1 MAHHSTRSPSPRGP
15 GPRES
20 GKGLNLL
27 PFMNLVTLLI
37 PLLLIASQFVELA
50 VIDSTVPGIIASD
63 GTPPPL
69 EEPLVLRLE
78 VTTAAV
84 TVHGAEAVLGET
96 PVFPCSG
103 GCRTGDAL
111 DLAALGSAL
120 QRVKAAR
127 PDAEDVWVQP
137 DNAVPFDVLV
147 AVMDA
152 TRASAQGPLF
162 PHVRFAG

>member
-1 MAHHSTRSPSPRGP
+1 VAHRSADPRSADK
-15 GPRES
+15 E
-20 GKGLNLL
+20 LNLL

-63 GTPPPL
+63 GPPPGL

-84 TVHGAEAVLGET
+84 TVRGAEGVLGET
-96 PVFPCSG
+96 PVFPCTG
-103 GCRTGDAL
+103 GCRTGEAV
-111 DLAALGSAL
+111 DLAALGAAL
-120 QRVKAAR
+120 QQVKAAR
-127 PDAEDVWVQP
+127 PDAEEVWVEP

-152 TRASAQGPLF
+152 SRASAQGPLF
-162 PHVRFAG
+162 PAVRFAG